1 VSEPV
6 SSTPRTQSVEARGS
20 SREQN
25 TELRIPELEGRAR
38 VRRYVLIALAL
49 AGLGYAY
56 YHFTQKPPEAELYR
70 TVPVQRRSLVQ
81 AVDAAGR
88 LDVHSRVEVPAP
100 AGGRLIAIHVT
111 QGDVVKAGQ
120 LLAELDPRA
129 AALAV
134 RGAEAAVEAASGA
147 LAQIKARKEE
157 AERALSRAKTLVAR
171 GLASPEDAANAQA
184 ELTQANAALEG
195 ARGEQKVASQTVA
208 SARLSQNL
216 SRMEAPTA
224 GVVLSAPERVGA
236 AVGPEAGPLFVIGSA
251 LDSMRVD
258 ATVSETEV
266 ALIKPGQSAEVLV
279 TALPGQ
285 KFKGRVE
292 RVFIE
297 PEKRDGAV
305 LYPIRLSV
313 ENPGRALLPGMTAR
327 ARMEVARADNVL
339 SVHEAAVRFA
349 PKDAPPESAQR
360 SRVWRRIGPLE
371 VESVSVRAGL
381 SDGMY
386 VQIEPINGASLR
398 ENDALAVGLL
408 RPDDG
413 RKAPSVRLGDKK

>member
-1 VSEPV
+1 MGGQWYGQGVSEPV
-6 SSTPRTQSVEARGS
+6 SSTPHPS
-20 SREQN
+20 SP
-25 TELRIPELEGRAR
+25 ELRIPELEGRAR
-38 VRRYVLIALAL
+38 VRRYALIAIAL
-49 AGLGYAY
+49 SGLGYAY

-88 LDVHSRVEVPAP
+88 LDVHSRVDVPAP
-100 AGGRLIAIHVT
+100 AAGRLIAIHVT

-147 LAQIKARKEE
+147 LSQIKARKEE
-157 AERALSRAKTLVAR
+157 AERALSRAKTLLAR
-171 GLASPEDAANAQA
+171 GLASPEDVANAQA
-184 ELTQANAALEG
+184 ELAQANAALEG
-195 ARGEQKVASQTVA
+195 ARGEQKVAAQTVA

-216 SRMEAPTA
+216 SRMEAPAA
-224 GVVLSAPERVGA
+224 GVVLAAPERVGA
-236 AVGPEAGPLFVIGSA
+236 AVGPEAGALFVIGSA

-279 TALPGQ
+279 TALPGRE
-285 KFKGRVE
+285 FKGRVE

-313 ENPGRALLPGMTAR
+313 ENPGRALLPGMSAR
-327 ARMEVARADNVL
+327 ARMEVAHADNVL
-339 SVHEAAVRFA
+339 SVHEAAVRFV
-349 PKDAPPESAQR
+349 PKDAPEAAPR
-360 SRVWRRIGPLE
+360 SRVWRRVGPSELE
-371 VESVSVRAGL
+371 AVTIRAL
-381 SDGMY
+381 ISDGMY
-386 VQIEPINGASLR
+386 VQVEPTNGAALH

-413 RKAPSVRLGDKK
+413 RKAPNVRLGDKK